1 MQVPLN
7 IAFQHYEPSEAVRAE
22 LDKQARR
29 LEKFSGRITSGH
41 VVVAGPQMR
50 RQHGDLFKVDIRLA
64 MPGHND
70 VIVSKAHGDVPEHE
84 HALVAIRDAF
94 DAAIRQ
100 VEDVSRDLRGA
111 VKQHEPEAH
120 GRVARF
126 LAGEDCG
133 FIETPDGRQIY
144 FHRNAVLDGGFD
156 RMTIGDE
163 VRFVE
168 ERGEKGAQASTVRLI
183 GKHHI
188 A

>member
-7 IAFQHYEPSEAVRAE
+7 IAFQHYDPSEAVRAE
-22 LDKQARR
+22 LDRQAQR

-50 RQHGDLFKVDIRLA
+50 RQQGDLFKVDIRLA
-64 MPGHND
+64 MPGHKD
-70 VIVSKAHGDVPEHE
+70 VIVSRAHGDVPEHE
-84 HALVAIRDAF
+84 YAVVAIRDAF

-100 VEDVSRDLRGA
+100 VEDVARDLRGA
-111 VKQHEPEAH
+111 VKQHETESH

-133 FIETPDGRQIY
+133 FIETPDGREIY
-144 FHRNAVLDGGFD
+144 FHRNAVLDGAFD
-156 RMTIGDE
+156 HMSVGAE

-168 ERGEKGAQASTVRLI
+168 EPGEKGAQASTVRLI
-183 GKHHI
+183 GKHHV